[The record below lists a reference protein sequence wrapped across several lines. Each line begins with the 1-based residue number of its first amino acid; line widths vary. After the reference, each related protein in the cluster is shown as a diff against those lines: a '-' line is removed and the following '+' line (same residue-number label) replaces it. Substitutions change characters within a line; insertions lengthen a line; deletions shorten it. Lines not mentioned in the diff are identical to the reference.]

1 MTPKATLETPR
12 RRRLVNAAMDAY
24 LDWRDQCAAVSDAY
38 RRWADAEQADVASAW
53 RAYETAL
60 DREEHASALYDEV
73 VQRIGDL
80 GAPESEIR
88 TGRINGSAPLRSS
101 L

>member
-24 LDWRDQCAAVSDAY
+24 LDWRDQCAAVSGAY
-38 RRWADAEQADVASAW
+38 RRWADSGEAGVASAW

-60 DREEHASALYDEV
+60 DREEHASARYDEV
-73 VQRIGDL
+73 VRRIGDL
-80 GAPESEIR
+80 GAPESDIR
-88 TGRINGSAPLRSS
+88 IGHINGVAPPRSS